1 MKSFEFAEA
10 HLVNVQ
16 QEIQRLSQQKTQIE
30 QEIERMQQFLQES
43 AQQLQQD
50 KASYESLSQPAV
62 QTEPATTVPY

>member
-1 MKSFEFAEA
+1 MEEIMKSFEFAEA

-16 QEIQRLSQQKTQIE
+16 

-50 KASYESLSQPAV
+50 KASYQSLSQPAV